1 MKLKGFGDRLLLA
14 THNRGKIA
22 ELRVLM
28 EPLGLP
34 ITSSADLELNDPEE
48 TGDTFEANALL
59 KARAG
64 HTATGLASLSDD
76 SGLCVDALGG
86 DPGIYTARW
95 AGPAKDF
102 MMAMRT
108 VEEKLQAAGATT
120 PDKRRAKFVAVL
132 GLIRTDGSEET
143 FRGEVEGTLVWPP
156 RGEQGFGYDP
166 IFQPDGHD
174 ITFGEME
181 ADAKHSWVPGEEP
194 GLSHRARAF
203 EKFFNAIATA
213 GPDVSDPDL
222 KDPA

>member
-1 MKLKGFGDRLLLA
+1 MTPVKLKGFGDRLLLA
-14 THNRGKIA
+14 THNRGKVA
-22 ELRVLM
+22 ELRALM

-34 ITSSADLELNDPEE
+34 VTSSADLELDVPEE
-48 TGDTFEANALL
+48 IGTTFEENALL

-64 HTATGLASLSDD
+64 YEATKLASLSDD

-86 DPGIYTARW
+86 DPGIYTADW
-95 AGPAKDF
+95 AGPDRDF
-102 MMAMRT
+102 AMAMRT
-108 VEEKLQAAGATT
+108 VEEKLQAAGAST
-120 PDKRRAKFVAVL
+120 PNKRRARFVAVL

-166 IFQPDGHD
+166 IFQPDGYD

-181 ADAKHSWVPGEEP
+181 SDDKHGWVHGEST

-203 EKFFNAIATA
+203 EKFFNAIVSA
-213 GPDVSDPDL
+213 GP
-222 KDPA
+222 A

>member
-1 MKLKGFGDRLLLA
+1 MTPVKLKGFGDRLLLA
-14 THNRGKIA
+14 THNRGKVA
-22 ELRVLM
+22 ELRALM

-34 ITSSADLELNDPEE
+34 VTSSADLELDVPEE
-48 TGDTFEANALL
+48 TGTTFEENALL

-64 HTATGLASLSDD
+64 YEATKLASLSDD

-86 DPGIYTARW
+86 DPGIYTADW
-95 AGPAKDF
+95 AGPDRDF
-102 MMAMRT
+102 AMAMRT

-120 PDKRRAKFVAVL
+120 PNMRRAKFVAVL

-166 IFQPDGHD
+166 IFQPDGYD
-174 ITFGEME
+174 ITFGEM
-181 ADAKHSWVPGEEP
+181 DSDDKHGWVHGEST

-203 EKFFNAIATA
+203 EKFFNAIVSA
-213 GPDVSDPDL
+213 GP
-222 KDPA
+222 A

>member
-1 MKLKGFGDRLLLA
+1 MQLKGFGDRLLLA
-14 THNRGKIA
+14 THNRGKID
-22 ELRVLM
+22 ELRALM

-34 ITSSADLELNDPEE
+34 VTSSADLELGDPEE
-48 TGDTFEANALL
+48 TGTTFEANALL

-64 HTATGLASLSDD
+64 HEATKLASLSDD
-76 SGLCVDALGG
+76 SGLCVDALDG

-95 AGPAKDF
+95 AGPEKDF

-156 RGEQGFGYDP
+156 RGDAGFGYDP
-166 IFQPDGHD
+166 IFQPDGYD

-181 ADAKHSWVPGEEP
+181 ADEKHSWVPGESP

-203 EKFFNAIATA
+203 EKFFNAIALA
-213 GPDVSDPDL
+213 GP
-222 KDPA
+222 A

>member
-1 MKLKGFGDRLLLA
+1 MQLKGFGDRLLIA
-14 THNRGKIA
+14 SHNRGKID
-22 ELRVLM
+22 ELRALL
-28 EPLGLP
+28 EPVGLP
-34 ITSSADLELNDPEE
+34 VTSSADLELDDPDE
-48 TGDTFEANALL
+48 TGTSFEENALI

-64 HTATGLASLSDD
+64 HAATGLASLSDD
-76 SGLCVDALGG
+76 SGLCVEALGG

-95 AGPAKDF
+95 AGPEKDF

-120 PDKRRAKFVAVL
+120 PEQRRASFVAVL
-132 GLIRTDGSEET
+132 ALIRADGSEEI

-174 ITFGEME
+174 ITFGEMD
-181 ADAKHSWVPGEEP
+181 ADEKHGWVPGEST

-203 EKFFNAIATA
+203 EKLFNAIVTA
-213 GPDVSDPDL
+213 GP
-222 KDPA
+222 A

>member
-1 MKLKGFGDRLLLA
+1 MQLKGFGDRLLIA
-14 THNRGKIA
+14 SHNRGKID
-22 ELRVLM
+22 ELRALL
-28 EPLGLP
+28 EPVGLP
-34 ITSSADLELNDPEE
+34 VTSSADLELDDPEE
-48 TGDTFEANALL
+48 TGTSFEENALI

-64 HTATGLASLSDD
+64 HAATGLASLSDD
-76 SGLCVDALGG
+76 SGLCVEALGG

-95 AGPAKDF
+95 AGPEKDF

-120 PDKRRAKFVAVL
+120 PQQRRASFVAVL
-132 GLIRTDGSEET
+132 ALIRADGSEEI

-174 ITFGEME
+174 LTFGEMD
-181 ADAKHSWVPGEEP
+181 ADEKHGWVPGEST

-203 EKFFNAIATA
+203 EKLFNAIVTA
-213 GPDVSDPDL
+213 GP
-222 KDPA
+222 A